1 MRYRLGLPIDY
12 DPLQFG
18 FYYSEPV
25 TSFPNIEVS
34 EGEITA
40 LFVAQKALAQYKGTP
55 FEQPLRTAFRKITD
69 GLTDRVSFSWSELDN
84 VISFRSAGA
93 SPADLELFEE
103 VSKAVLRSVEINFKY
118 RKLRGRDFELRLVQ
132 PYHLASIE
140 NQWYLFGH
148 DLERGQLRTFALPR
162 MRDVRLT
169 SKRFHRPADFS
180 IGKILR
186 GSFGAHSGKKKY
198 RIKLQFDPF
207 AARLVAER
215 VWHES
220 QRIHAKRDGSI
231 ILELE
236 LAGLEEIERWI
247 LSWGEHVRVL
257 APSKLIDVVRASA
270 ASITELY
277 SVNLARETL
286 GSARLQRAGRRILRR
301 RTCKTNAD
309 DLSDP
314 GKFVMAECHHQHGKT
329 VRSPENGALSCDLR
343 TFASIN

>member
-1 MRYRLGLPIDY
+1 MQIHARLKDRHFPNCRKVAESLEVSPKTIQRDIDFMRYRLGLPIDY

-93 SPADLELFEE
+93 SPADLELFED
-103 VSKAVLRSVEINFKY
+103 VSKAVLGSVEINFKY
-118 RKLRGRDFELRLVQ
+118 RKLRGRDFELRLVK
-132 PYHLASIE
+132 PYHLACLE

-162 MRDVRLT
+162 MRDIRLT

-180 IGKILR
+180 ISKILR
-186 GSFGAHSGKKKY
+186 GSFGAHSGKKKH

-220 QRIHAKRDGSI
+220 QRIQSKRDDSI
-231 ILELE
+231 VLELD

-247 LSWGEHVRVL
+247 LSWGSHVRVL
-257 APSKLIDVVRASA
+257 APAELVEIVRGAAISIEKLYRDATTTGNARSA
-270 ASITELY
+270 LVSE
-277 SVNLARETL
+277 
-286 GSARLQRAGRRILRR
+286 
-301 RTCKTNAD
+301 
-309 DLSDP
+309 P
-314 GKFVMAECHHQHGKT
+314 
-329 VRSPENGALSCDLR
+329 PAL
-343 TFASIN
+343 F